1 MRNVF
6 ALTLSLHFS
15 CWIYYKQM
23 TYEEGSPWN
32 SLSHVSWH
40 WFLFFFFFFHSI
52 NCSIDF
58 FFSPPSPRVGCR
70 RVAIVQP
77 AGFGRRW
84 AGACVLPMR
93 VTLKLTRAGIF
104 PDRSC
109 FVLHSFLQF
118 VPELHQPGSFSR
130 QPVHVLGLVNGS
142 RQPGVLQHSGVSKT
156 AAILALPYLPI
167 VSNMFPPLP
176 AGDITN
182 PCLITVVLRNPFRQN
197 GRQLRCSTVSAV
209 C

>member
-58 FFSPPSPRVGCR
+58 FFFPPFAPCR
-70 RVAIVQP
+70 LPPCRDRTARWLRAEVS
-77 AGFGRRW
+77 RRLRTSD
-84 AGACVLPMR
+84 ACHP
-93 VTLKLTRAGIF
+93 KLTRAGIF
-104 PDRSC
+104 PDKSC

-197 GRQLRCSTVSAV
+197 GRQLQCSTV